1 VSDLMKTKQ
10 GHYAKGLFYLQ
21 RNDPTSALEAFKA
34 AEDFPN
40 AKRQIPFVLKELDA
54 SPSEIMGS
62 LVSAFDSGDN
72 QALPWIIK
80 FNDEFDY
87 KHPDIKTF
95 KNELKLAVKEES
107 QSALL
112 GLMRNAREDGDHKE
126 YISIM
131 IQLVNLGNPDAK
143 CEMVNLVMRGP
154 WLQSEYETLRKNQNK
169 LPTLNGTKSNF
180 KEISKFQREV
190 FLESEDAEYNY
201 LDANDYMYLSALLD
215 QGVESIIS
223 GAHALNY
230 HLNRNM
236 RKYETF
242 EEYFEEL
249 LQSQDSRWEDP
260 YFLLVFACDTR
271 TFLPQH
277 SLSVFRSI
285 LQNYGLAT
293 FMDELVDEIPVL
305 NDDALFDDF
314 GSDQMMRT
322 PVDVSSE
329 IAYAYFDK
337 YDSPLFNEFIASFEE
352 SPVNAERKYSDFMS
366 KAMAGEPDYFQCTAA
381 ALEFI
386 DRGHYDFD
394 LVDPML
400 HGLVMKK
407 LRKLIESS
415 PNISG
420 DFLEYLYRFED
431 GQAYFLDDIRR
442 RVVKHPNAPM
452 SIKND
457 FYSVN

>member
-1 VSDLMKTKQ
+1 MSDQMKIKQ

-21 RNDPTSALEAFKA
+21 RNDPASALEAFKA

-40 AKRQIPFVLKELDA
+40 AKRQIPFVLKELNA

-62 LVSAFDSGDN
+62 LISAFDSGDK

-95 KNELKLAVKEES
+95 KDDLKLAVKEES

-112 GLMRNAREDGDHKE
+112 GLMRTAREDGDYKE

-154 WLQSEYETLRKNQNK
+154 WLQFEYETLCKKQSK
-169 LPTLNGTKSNF
+169 LPTLNGTKPNF
-180 KEISKFQREV
+180 KEISKFQRET
-190 FLESEDAEYNY
+190 FLESEDAEYNF
-201 LDANDYMYLSALLD
+201 LDANDYMYLGALLD

-223 GAHALNY
+223 GAHALVY

-242 EEYFEEL
+242 EEYFDEL
-249 LQSQDSRWEDP
+249 LQSQDSRWDDP
-260 YFLLVFACDTR
+260 YFLLVFACDIR
-271 TFLPQH
+271 TYLPQH
-277 SLSVFRSI
+277 SLSVFRNI
-285 LQNYGLAT
+285 LQNYGLT
-293 FMDELVDEIPVL
+293 DFLDELLDEIPAL
-305 NDDALFDDF
+305 DDDALFGDF
-314 GSDQMMRT
+314 ESDQMVRT
-322 PVDVSSE
+322 PAGVAPE
-329 IAYAYFDK
+329 TAYAYFDK
-337 YDSPLFNEFIASFEE
+337 FDSPRFSEFVDSFKD
-352 SPVNAERKYSDFMS
+352 SPVTAERKYSEFMT
-366 KAMAGEPDYFQCTAA
+366 KAMAGDTDYFQCTAA

-386 DRGHYDFD
+386 DRGYYDFD
-394 LVDPML
+394 LVDPLL

-407 LRKLIESS
+407 LPKLIDSS
-415 PNISG
+415 PDISG
-420 DFLEYLYRFED
+420 DFLEYLYRFEN
-431 GQAYFLDDIRR
+431 GQTYFLDDIRR
-442 RVVKHPNAPM
+442 RLAKHPNAPLFVR
-452 SIKND
+452 ND
-457 FYSVN
+457 FYSVD